1 MVASAPPPNQCFSRL
16 PLILDKGEAICLNM
30 GSKEHAT
37 GSETNTPFGKAFYGK
52 EAPFFVF
59 PYTMIVVISATMTM
73 ISAMYWSIGA
83 VVSAQGLRHLQIH
96 LRHFQL
102 FAPRWYRC
110 GIIYALIAIC
120 FMVILTVQGSI
131 SFLWVIATKW
141 VLMGR
146 RTPGRY
152 DWDQSSYCQRWQ
164 LHLILSRLMFDG
176 FGYGGVLAPLTGSA
190 YIVWYFRALGATIGE
205 NCGVWV
211 GGNPG
216 LMTEPDLV
224 EVIIFW
230 NCSFFLQIFDCR
242 PADWRR
248 YQLGRLLRGCPSQ
261 FSRQIFVESSQD
273 RGPVCHAIR
282 IEVALWGFHGR

>member
-1 MVASAPPPNQCFSRL
+1 L
-16 PLILDKGEAICLNM
+16 TLDKGEAICLNM

-37 GSETNTPFGKAFYGK
+37 GSETITPFGKAFYAK

-73 ISAMYWSIGA
+73 FSAMYWSIGA
-83 VVSAQGLRHLQIH
+83 VGSALVLRHLQIH
-96 LRHFQL
+96 LRHFEL

-110 GIIYALIAIC
+110 GILYALIAMC
-120 FMVILTVQGSI
+120 FMAILTFQGIVSV
-131 SFLWVIATKW
+131 LWAVTTKW

-146 RTPGRY
+146 RKPGLY

-164 LHLILSRLMFDG
+164 LHLIFSSLMFNG

-205 NCGVWV
+205 NCGLWV

-230 NCSFFLQIFDCR
+230 NRSLFVQISDCS
-242 PADWRR
+242 P
-248 YQLGRLLRGCPSQ
+248 
-261 FSRQIFVESSQD
+261 VD
-273 RGPVCHAIR
+273 R
-282 IEVALWGFHGR
+282 